1 MRSITSPHN
10 TALKEM
16 RRLAGRRERERAGRF
31 VAEGEDLIAAAEAAG
46 WQPLAGYRAAGA
58 GVAGE
63 SPGAGSAARAP
74 ESSSAGFAA
83 RAPGRGFAEVEPS
96 ALAKV
101 SALGSGTRMAAIYE
115 QRWQPGAE
123 GPLCVY
129 LNGLADPGN
138 VGAVLR
144 SAHAFGASTVAI
156 GPRCADPYSP
166 KAVRAS
172 MGAVFAVG
180 LARVDALAQ
189 LPGER
194 IALVAHAG
202 EPLHELARE
211 RRSRHGGPGPVTLV
225 LGAERQGLPAELVGE
240 CDAVAHIP
248 IASDS
253 LNVAMAA
260 TIALYEMTRVRP

>member
-1 MRSITSPHN
+1 VP
-10 TALKEM
+10 
-16 RRLAGRRERERAGRF
+16 
-31 VAEGEDLIAAAEAAG
+31 
-46 WQPLAGYRAAGA
+46 
-58 GVAGE
+58 GE
-63 SPGAGSAARAP
+63 SPGAGSGA
-74 ESSSAGFAA
+74 SAL
-83 RAPGRGFAEVEPS
+83 GRGFAEVEPA